1 MAVRTKLRSAIL
13 AVVVLASPLLG
24 VPARADATSVA
35 PPSDALSQV
44 SSHVRDG
51 DGAGLVTVYGATW
64 CPSCKALEA
73 TLRDRKIPF
82 DLVDVDRE
90 PARYEMARKASGT
103 NGVPLTNVIRGPQV
117 SWILGND
124 ADAVERAYKGG

>member
-1 MAVRTKLRSAIL
+1 MRTPLLAALVVAALSISPL
-13 AVVVLASPLLG
+13 AVGSAPSSRAS
-24 VPARADATSVA
+24 A
-35 PPSDALSQV
+35 PTKIQ
-44 SSHVRDG
+44 DG
-51 DGAGLVTVYGATW
+51 DAVGFVTVYGATW

-73 TLRDRKIPF
+73 TLHDRKIPF
-82 DLVDVDRE
+82 ELVDVDRE

-124 ADAVERAYKGG
+124 PDAVERAYKGG